1 MLSNYLTTAWRYL
14 IRDKGVSLISM
25 LSLALGLACALL
37 VFVFLQHEWVRD
49 DFHVNG
55 DRIFRVYMTDATGE
69 NEWEL
74 RRATLSPELG
84 PEMERS
90 FPEIET
96 SIRYQNTWG
105 RLRFDDYT
113 TRINM
118 MAFADSTFFSTF
130 SFDILHGSKR
140 PLRTPNEVVL
150 TAKTAKRFTGGNIAD
165 LVGKRIVYFN
175 AANKLHDLTISAIAY
190 DPTYRSSIQFTALL
204 SWDLSRGAT
213 NESGIVFS
221 DRTAMTF
228 LLLKNSEDRNV
239 IEDGL
244 SGLAGQVFAS
254 EEGELRGAGKW
265 TKEESPFALHLQR
278 YGEMSEG
285 GQMGGGGLAVMPPI
299 IIYIVGVLGGL
310 VLLVGCVN
318 FTILSLGRSVH
329 RTREIG
335 LRKVSGASRAHL
347 IGQHVIE
354 SIFLC
359 AISILVG
366 VTLAD
371 YLMPELAALFAFM
384 PNYALGWSHTPIFW
398 AFIILLPILVGS
410 VAGFYPAF
418 ALSRVEPVSALKGLS
433 GGGGK
438 NRFARFLVS
447 SPRRSSCWPRH
458 RLFSDNSNTRPRSI
472 EVTIRLRS
480 SRSIPTATN
489 SIAFT
494 TATGP
499 G

>member
-150 TAKTAKRFTGGNIAD
+150 TAKTAK
-165 LVGKRIVYFN
+165 
-175 AANKLHDLTISAIAY
+175 
-190 DPTYRSSIQFTALL
+190 
-204 SWDLSRGAT
+204 
-213 NESGIVFS
+213 
-221 DRTAMTF
+221 
-228 LLLKNSEDRNV
+228 
-239 IEDGL
+239 
-244 SGLAGQVFAS
+244 
-254 EEGELRGAGKW
+254 
-265 TKEESPFALHLQR
+265 
-278 YGEMSEG
+278 
-285 GQMGGGGLAVMPPI
+285 
-299 IIYIVGVLGGL
+299 
-310 VLLVGCVN
+310 
-318 FTILSLGRSVH
+318 
-329 RTREIG
+329 
-335 LRKVSGASRAHL
+335 
-347 IGQHVIE
+347 
-354 SIFLC
+354 
-359 AISILVG
+359 
-366 VTLAD
+366 
-371 YLMPELAALFAFM
+371 
-384 PNYALGWSHTPIFW
+384 
-398 AFIILLPILVGS
+398 
-410 VAGFYPAF
+410 
-418 ALSRVEPVSALKGLS
+418 
-433 GGGGK
+433 
-438 NRFARFLVS
+438 
-447 SPRRSSCWPRH
+447 
-458 RLFSDNSNTRPRSI
+458 
-472 EVTIRLRS
+472 
-480 SRSIPTATN
+480 
-489 SIAFT
+489 
-494 TATGP
+494 
-499 G
+499 